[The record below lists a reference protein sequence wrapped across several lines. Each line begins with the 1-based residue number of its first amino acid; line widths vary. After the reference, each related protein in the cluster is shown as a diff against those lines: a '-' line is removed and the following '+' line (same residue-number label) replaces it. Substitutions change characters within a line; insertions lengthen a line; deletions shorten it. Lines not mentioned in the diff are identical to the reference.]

1 MQTCDYDLMKRPNE
15 TTKMTAKTSL
25 GAPVQLPFEVDE
37 AVLKQVGEFLQEQG
51 PMELVGPPATVSVT
65 DSPAVWSAGVASWAI
80 TE

>member
-1 MQTCDYDLMKRPNE
+1 
-15 TTKMTAKTSL
+15 MTAKTSL

-37 AVLKQVGEFLQEQG
+37 AVLKQVDEFLQEQG
-51 PMELVGPPATVSVT
+51 PMELMELFGPPATISVT